1 MRISVRSLHP
11 GFVAE
16 IEGIDLRQ
24 PQPAAIVDELVSA
37 LDQYAVLIYPE
48 QEIDDDQQLAFGA
61 YFGPL
66 ETATFIHL
74 RDRDHAR
81 RHQQINYV
89 SNLDPEGRV
98 LPEGDRVRMYQLANR
113 LWHTDSSFKAI
124 PGRYSLLHAR
134 VVPPEGGETE
144 FADLRAAYDK
154 LPEAMKARL
163 EGLLAPHSLMHS
175 NRQLGLP
182 DFSAAEQAAMPPAF
196 RPVVHHHPGS
206 GRKTLYLA
214 SHAMHIHGW
223 SVPEGRVLL
232 NDLIEFATQPRF
244 VHRHVWRRGDLV
256 MWDNR
261 CTMHRVRAYDDTK
274 YRREL
279 RRVMIQDTGH
289 SLDCAETIAPPT
301 SEARA

>member
-1 MRISVRSLHP
+1 MTISLRPLHC

-16 IEGIDLRQ
+16 IKDIDLRQ
-24 PQPAAIVDELVSA
+24 PQPAGMVGELVAA
-37 LDQYAVLIYPE
+37 LDRYAVLIYPG
-48 QEIDDDQQLAFGA
+48 QDITDDQQLAFGR

-66 ETATFIHL
+66 ESATFVHL
-74 RDRDHAR
+74 KDRDHAR

-89 SNLDPEGRV
+89 SNLDPEGRM
-98 LPEGDRVRMYQLANR
+98 LPQDDRVRMYQLANR
-113 LWHTDSSFKAI
+113 LWHTDSSFKKV
-124 PGRYSLLHAR
+124 PGRYSLLYGR

-144 FADLRAAYDK
+144 FADLRAAYDE
-154 LPEAMKARL
+154 LPDAMKAKL
-163 EGLLAPHSLMHS
+163 EGLAAPHSLMHS

-182 DFSAAEQAAMPPAF
+182 DFSLEEQAAMPPAL
-196 RPVVHHHPGS
+196 RPLVHRLPGS

-214 SHAMHIHGW
+214 SHAMHIDGW
-223 SVPEGRVLL
+223 NVPEGRVLL

-244 VHRHVWRRGDLV
+244 VYRHVWRQGDLV

-279 RRVMIQDTGH
+279 RRVMVQDIGA
-289 SLDCAETIAPPT
+289 SLHAAAAAGPAVG
-301 SEARA
+301 EAQP

>member
-1 MRISVRSLHP
+1 MTISVRPLHP

-16 IEGIDLRQ
+16 IRGIDLRQ
-24 PQPAAIVDELVSA
+24 PQTPRIVDELVAA
-37 LDQYAVLIYPE
+37 LDQYAVVIYPE
-48 QEIDDDQQLAFGA
+48 QDIDDDQQLAFGGC
-61 YFGPL
+61 FGPL

-74 RDRDHAR
+74 VDRDHVR
-81 RHQQINYV
+81 RHKQVNYV
-89 SNLDPEGRV
+89 SNLDPEGRM
-98 LPEGDRVRMYQLANR
+98 LPQDDRVRMYQLANR
-113 LWHTDSSFKAI
+113 LWHTDSSFKAL

-144 FADLRAAYDK
+144 FADLRAAYDD
-154 LPEAMKARL
+154 LSETVKARL

-182 DFSAAEQAAMPPAF
+182 DFSAEEQAAMPPTL
-196 RPVVHHHPGS
+196 RPLVHRHPGS
-206 GRKTLYLA
+206 GRKSLYLA

-223 SVPEGRVLL
+223 NVPEGRVLL

-279 RRVMIQDTGH
+279 RRVMVQDTGR
-289 SLDCAETIAPPT
+289 SLDCAQMIVPVA
-301 SEARA
+301 SEAHP